1 MLSLILLRQIAQL
14 FILVFLGWAI
24 VKAGILK
31 SEDSRT
37 LSMILLYI
45 ITPCV
50 ALNAFQLERT
60 ADTVRMMELSLLSA
74 VILSGLCVI
83 LGGLISKPFHL
94 DVVEAASVM
103 YPNCTNMVLPIVIGT
118 FGEDWVM
125 YVTCYSIVQTVLIW
139 THARIFIS
147 GRHELSVRNLLCNVN
162 ILAILAGMLLFAF
175 QIRLPGIVK
184 GAFAQAGNT
193 VGPVAMLIVGMLL
206 ADITPEVLRG
216 YRQIWKPVLLRL
228 VVLPVILVTI
238 MKYSGLAA
246 LAPHGETLILISLLS
261 AIAPSANAV
270 TQFSQIFGRDAG
282 IPALSTLSPCCC
294 VLSQFRCWQPIIR
307 CKEPIPIAAFKIR
320 RCRDI

>member
-14 FILVFLGWAI
+14 LILVFLGWAI

-31 SEDSRT
+31 SEDSQT

-50 ALNAFQLERT
+50 AMNAFQLERT

-125 YVTCYSIVQTVLIW
+125 YVTSYSIVQTVLIW

-162 ILAILAGMLLFAF
+162 ILAILAGMVLFAF

-193 VGPVAMLIVGMLL
+193 
-206 ADITPEVLRG
+206 TPEVLRG

-270 TQFSQIFGRDAG
+270 TQFSQIFGRDARYSG
-282 IPALSTLSPCCC
+282 LINIVTMLLCIVTIPLL
-294 VLSQFRCWQPIIR
+294 
-307 CKEPIPIAAFKIR
+307 AAYYQM
-320 RCRDI
+320 

>member
-162 ILAILAGMLLFAF
+162 ILAILAGMLLFA
-175 QIRLPGIVK
+175 
-184 GAFAQAGNT
+184 
-193 VGPVAMLIVGMLL
+193 
-206 ADITPEVLRG
+206 
-216 YRQIWKPVLLRL
+216 
-228 VVLPVILVTI
+228 
-238 MKYSGLAA
+238 
-246 LAPHGETLILISLLS
+246 
-261 AIAPSANAV
+261 
-270 TQFSQIFGRDAG
+270 
-282 IPALSTLSPCCC
+282 
-294 VLSQFRCWQPIIR
+294 
-307 CKEPIPIAAFKIR
+307 
-320 RCRDI
+320 

>member
-228 VVLPVILVTI
+228 VVL
-238 MKYSGLAA
+238 
-246 LAPHGETLILISLLS
+246 
-261 AIAPSANAV
+261 
-270 TQFSQIFGRDAG
+270 R
-282 IPALSTLSPCCC
+282 
-294 VLSQFRCWQPIIR
+294 
-307 CKEPIPIAAFKIR
+307 
-320 RCRDI
+320 